1 MLQVNEISS
10 GCGEKEIDYLC
21 ITKTF
26 HSVNKFNEV
35 ADKIGKIF
43 SLRDFYHIF
52 FSIDTDH
59 SVNFFF

>member
-10 GCGEKEIDYLC
+10 GCGDKEIDYLC

-43 SLRDFYHIF
+43 SLRDYYHIF
-52 FSIDTDH
+52 VSIH
-59 SVNFFF
+59 IQ